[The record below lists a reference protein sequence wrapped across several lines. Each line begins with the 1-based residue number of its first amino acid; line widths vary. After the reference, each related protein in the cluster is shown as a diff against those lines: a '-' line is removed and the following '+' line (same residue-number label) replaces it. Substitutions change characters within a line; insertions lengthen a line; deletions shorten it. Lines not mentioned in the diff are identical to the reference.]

1 MITSDRVNILHLTPG
16 LALGGA
22 ERMLLALVKGLDK
35 EKYNIKVCCW
45 RGKREL
51 KKAVEE
57 AGAEVIDLEE
67 ESGNIL
73 KVSFK
78 LLKVIKNNNI
88 QLIHSYLFDADLC
101 ALLAG
106 KFNRVPVIVST
117 VPSFTFLRS
126 KKHQLRYKILSLFF
140 DTFIPI
146 SEAIAKHMIKRCR
159 IKPAKLMVVHPG
171 FLDKFS
177 GQQDEGEIY
186 ELRKKINLTENDIV
200 IGTVARLDPR
210 KGYNYLLESAAHVSK
225 IYPRAR
231 FIFAGVGELRP
242 ELDRLVKK
250 LGISE
255 KVIFV
260 GNVKSI
266 PGFLGLLDIFVL
278 PSLDE
283 GFGIVILEAMTA
295 GLPVVA
301 SRVGGIPEIVNENE
315 TGFLV
320 EPANSEALAQA
331 IIKLIDDK
339 ELRVRMGDL
348 AKAKVKKFSSKE
360 MTKKIE
366 KVYDF
371 YIGKKLNKGC

>member
-1 MITSDRVNILHLTPG
+1 M
-16 LALGGA
+16 
-22 ERMLLALVKGLDK
+22 
-35 EKYNIKVCCW
+35 
-45 RGKREL
+45 
-51 KKAVEE
+51 
-57 AGAEVIDLEE
+57 
-67 ESGNIL
+67 
-73 KVSFK
+73 
-78 LLKVIKNNNI
+78 
-88 QLIHSYLFDADLC
+88 
-101 ALLAG
+101 
-106 KFNRVPVIVST
+106 
-117 VPSFTFLRS
+117 
-126 KKHQLRYKILSLFF
+126 SLFF

-146 SEAIAKHMIKRCR
+146 SEAIAKHMIKHCR
-159 IKPAKLMVVHPG
+159 IKPAKLTVVHPG

-186 ELRKKINLTENDIV
+186 ELRKKFNLTENDIV

-210 KGYNYLLESAAHVSK
+210 KGYNYLLESAAQVSK

-231 FIFAGVGELRP
+231 FIFAGVGELRT
-242 ELDRLVKK
+242 ELDKLVKK

-295 GLPVVA
+295 SLPVVA
-301 SRVGGIPEIVNENE
+301 SRVGGIPEIINDNE

-320 EPANSEALAQA
+320 EPANAEALTEG

-339 ELRVRMGDL
+339 DLRARMGNL
-348 AKAKVKKFSSKE
+348 AKTEVKKFNSKE

-366 KVYDF
+366 TVYDF

>member
-22 ERMLLALVKGLDK
+22 ERMLLALVRDLDK

-57 AGAEVIDLEE
+57 AGAEVIDLRQ

-73 KVSFK
+73 KVSLK
-78 LLKVIKNNNI
+78 LRKVIKNNNI

-101 ALLAG
+101 AFLAG
-106 KFNRVPVIVST
+106 KTTGVPIIVST

-126 KKHQLRYKILSLFF
+126 KKHQLRYKVLSLFF

-146 SEAIAKHMIKRCR
+146 SEAISQYMIKNCKITSR
-159 IKPAKLMVVHPG
+159 KVTVVHPG

-177 GQQDEGEIY
+177 NPNDEEETKG
-186 ELRKKINLTENDIV
+186 LRKEFGLTGTDIV

-210 KGYNYLLESAAHVSK
+210 KGYNYLLESAAKISK
-225 IYPRAR
+225 IYPRVR
-231 FIFAGVGELRP
+231 FIFAGVGELKA
-242 ELDRLVKK
+242 ELEELVKK
-250 LGISE
+250 LDISE
-255 KVIFV
+255 KIIFA

-266 PGFLGLLDIFVL
+266 PDFLGLLDIFVL

-283 GFGIVILEAMTA
+283 GFGIVVLEAMTA

-301 SRVGGIPEIVNENE
+301 SKVGGIPEIINENE

-320 EPANSEALAQA
+320 EPANPEALAQA

-348 AKAKVKKFSSKE
+348 AKAEVKKFSSKE